1 MNDDLEPTRG
11 RAGVPNSTRCAE
23 GSRVLGGSETPLT
36 LQDGT
41 RAIAKKPTMKIG
53 EVVVVRYYDA
63 VLFRDLLQSSEAAPV
78 VREAIGWLDFE
89 DAEYIRLVWERH
101 AEAIIGEESKTRI
114 TGLAIRKSDIIGMTR
129 IA

>member
-1 MNDDLEPTRG
+1 
-11 RAGVPNSTRCAE
+11 
-23 GSRVLGGSETPLT
+23 
-36 LQDGT
+36 
-41 RAIAKKPTMKIG
+41 MKVSD
-53 EVVVVRYYDA
+53 VVVVRYYDA
-63 VLFRDLLQSSEAAPV
+63 VVFRDLFQSSEVTPV

-89 DAEYIRLVWERH
+89 NGNYIRLVWERH